1 MFPDFVQQLNALLK
15 EGHQIGKSLPQGKL
29 SNELRIFALIRLG
42 VTESADISR
51 FLKKSPSTIYNY
63 RVKRRNASIYPNEEF
78 DKRLMEIGK
87 A

>member
-1 MFPDFVQQLNALLK
+1 MKDLNALLK
-15 EGHQIGKSLPQGKL
+15 KDQQIGKSLPAGKL

-63 RVKRRNASIYPNEEF
+63 RVKLRNASIYPNEEF
-78 DKRLMEIGK
+78 EKRLMEIGK